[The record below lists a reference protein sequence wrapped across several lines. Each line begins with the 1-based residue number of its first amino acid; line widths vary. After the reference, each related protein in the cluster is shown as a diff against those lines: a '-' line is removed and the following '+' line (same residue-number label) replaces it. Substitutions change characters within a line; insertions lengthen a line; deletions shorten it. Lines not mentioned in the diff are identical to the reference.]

1 MAVTESTFASHKAAT
16 IHDDGSAH
24 LIFVLAAT
32 DATVGL
38 GDIWKLP
45 YTVDSNGDGTFV
57 LIYLVAIVL
66 IPLPILIAELAIG
79 RRSQA
84 EDPFPAVRNASVA
97 GGTSPLDRKSLS
109 NKTVILND

>member
-1 MAVTESTFASHKAAT
+1 VS
-16 IHDDGSAH
+16 
-24 LIFVLAAT
+24 
-32 DATVGL
+32 L
-38 GDIWKLP
+38 GNIWKFP
-45 YTVDSNGDGTFV
+45 YTAGSNGGGTFV

-97 GGTSPLDRKSLS
+97 GGTSPLDRKNCRIKL
-109 NKTVILND
+109 